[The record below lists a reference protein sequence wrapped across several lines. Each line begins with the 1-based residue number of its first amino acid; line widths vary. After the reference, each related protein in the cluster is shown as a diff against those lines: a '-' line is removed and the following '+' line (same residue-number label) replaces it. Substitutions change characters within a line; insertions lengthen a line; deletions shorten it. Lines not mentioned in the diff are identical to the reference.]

1 MQINTHFKNKKF
13 GGGGILQIFIKSFP
27 DLIINQHVRMISD
40 ESCDNEDWNNDVQN
54 SALHHR
60 NTLYFKVYYNRKPL
74 F

>member
-1 MQINTHFKNKKF
+1 
-13 GGGGILQIFIKSFP
+13 
-27 DLIINQHVRMISD
+27 MISD

-54 SALHHR
+54 SALRHR

>member
-1 MQINTHFKNKKF
+1 MYANEYTFW
-13 GGGGILQIFIKSFP
+13 GGESFP
-27 DLIINQHVRMISD
+27 DLIINQYVRMIS
-40 ESCDNEDWNNDVQN
+40 EQSCDNEDWNNDVQN

>member
-1 MQINTHFKNKKF
+1 MQMNTHF
-13 GGGGILQIFIKSFP
+13 GGGESFP
-27 DLIINQHVRMISD
+27 DLIINQHVRMIS
-40 ESCDNEDWNNDVQN
+40 EQSCDNEDWNNDVQN